1 MVFLRLS
8 WRLDDNHGISSLL
21 NLMEALL
28 ESSEDLKYFERLVLR
43 VYVREKC
50 YGFDSNAQ
58 FEEFILKFAK
68 GMKKL
73 VCLGIFGFP
82 FKRSAVRV
90 IQQKLRKEVLP
101 LRPTFWFRLGKELP
115 VENDTSVP
123 RIHYD
128 EMVRPIDR
136 YYVPPNILDLK

>member
-1 MVFLRLS
+1 LS
-8 WRLDDNHGISSLL
+8 WRLSDDRGISSLL
-21 NLMEALL
+21 HLLEALL
-28 ESSEDLKYFERLVLR
+28 ESSKNLKYFERLVLM
-43 VYVREKC
+43 VYSRNR
-50 YGFDSNAQ
+50 YYAFDRNAQ
-58 FEEFILKFAK
+58 FEELIVKFAK

-82 FKRSAVRV
+82 FKRSSVRL

-101 LRPTFWFRLGKELP
+101 LRPTFWFRVGNELP

-136 YYVPPNILDLK
+136 YHVPPNNLDLK